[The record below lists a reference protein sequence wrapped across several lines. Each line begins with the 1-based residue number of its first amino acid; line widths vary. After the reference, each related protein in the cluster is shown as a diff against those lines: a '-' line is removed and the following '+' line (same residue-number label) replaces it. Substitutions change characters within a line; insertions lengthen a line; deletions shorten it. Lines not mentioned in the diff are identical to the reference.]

1 MQYFTSYEIMILG
14 AAEDLSKILA
24 RSEEIASDE
33 GRKKYKVHPAY
44 GLTNQYKT
52 QEAVFI
58 INFSGSCVAVASYS

>member
-1 MQYFTSYEIMILG
+1 MILG

-44 GLTNQYKT
+44 GNKPVQN
-52 QEAVFI
+52 AG
-58 INFSGSCVAVASYS
+58 SGVYH